1 MISSFETRRTGGK
14 LEVYHFVHGWVRV
27 VKVNSD
33 SIKITRWSNSDGAPI
48 TYNEDASQFKP
59 SGLA

>member
-14 LEVYHFVHGWVRV
+14 LEVYHLFHGWVRV

-33 SIKITRWSNSDGAPI
+33 SIKIPRWSNSDGGPI

-59 SGLA
+59 SGTA